1 MKNVKLLLVSVLMS
15 GTLMNSQSA
24 MAQDVVI
31 TKTELPKKASTFID
45 THFKGKEV
53 SLIEKDKDFLST
65 SYKVKFVD
73 NVEVEFD
80 KSGEWDEVDGNK
92 SAIPTSFI
100 LKPIVTYVTTNYKE
114 TTITKIEKEA
124 RRYEVKLSNGL
135 ELEFS
140 KDGKFKKIDK

>member
-1 MKNVKLLLVSVLMS
+1 MKNVKLLLVGLVMS
-15 GTLMNSQSA
+15 SALLSSQSTFA
-24 MAQDVVI
+24 KDVVI

-45 THFKGKEV
+45 THFKGKEI
-53 SLIEKDKDFLST
+53 SLVEKDTDFLST

-73 NVEVEFD
+73 NIEIDFD

-100 LKPIVTYVTTNYKE
+100 LKPIVAYVNSNYKE
-114 TTITKIEKEA
+114 ATITKIDRET
-124 RRYEVKLSNGL
+124 RRFEVKLSNGL

-140 KDGKFKKIDK
+140 KDGKFKKIDE